1 MTWTYDNAPGT
12 TTAAERRD
20 FVRFNLGDTDT
31 NDQIVTDEEIAAAL
45 ASASDD
51 VYLASAIVAR
61 AIAAQ
66 FARASDISMGEG
78 ALAISDRAIS
88 EAFLE
93 LAKRM
98 ERQAKKFGTAA
109 IGVPAAGGLTKSEL
123 ETLDQDPDWNEPKFR
138 EGQFVNRRAVDDYDA
153 DPE

>member
-1 MTWTYDNAPGT
+1 MTWTYDNSPGT

-31 NDQIVTDEEIAAAL
+31 NDQLVTDEEIAAAL
-45 ASASDD
+45 AQASDG
-51 VYLASAIVAR
+51 VFLATAIVAR

-98 ERQAKKFGTAA
+98 ERQAKKFGSVD
-109 IGVPAAGGLTKSEL
+109 IGLPAAGGLTLSEL
-123 ETLDQDPDWNEPKFR
+123 DNLDADTDWNEPGFR
-138 EGQFVNRRAVDDYDA
+138 ERQFENKRAYNDYD
-153 DPE
+153 ESIN